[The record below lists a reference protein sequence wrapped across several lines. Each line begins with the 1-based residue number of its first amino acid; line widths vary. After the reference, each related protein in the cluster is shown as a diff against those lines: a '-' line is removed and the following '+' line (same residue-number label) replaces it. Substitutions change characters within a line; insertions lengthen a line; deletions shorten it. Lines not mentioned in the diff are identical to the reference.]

1 MTNSTTI
8 TFIII
13 IIILC
18 ICSIH
23 TNDEYKCPK
32 NQFYL
37 YPCRCTSNGF
47 SGIDLQ
53 CENSNLATISLA
65 LENVKTPI
73 NHLMINNANI
83 TRLFGP
89 LFKDKIIQSLSI
101 RNSNL
106 QTIDYEC
113 LNINTNFKSIQ
124 LDGNR
129 FISIPEAIGI
139 ELSNLTK
146 LTVIN
151 NKERIINEIKAN
163 DFKKNVQLI
172 ELNLRN
178 NSIAKIDSS
187 AFTPLTVLGK

>member
-1 MTNSTTI
+1 MI
-8 TFIII
+8 CC
-13 IIILC
+13 C
-18 ICSIH
+18 INSIH
-23 TNDEYKCPK
+23 SNEEYKCPK

-37 YPCRCTSNGF
+37 YPCRCTANGY

-53 CENSNLATISLA
+53 CNNSNLATISLA
-65 LENVKTPI
+65 LDNVKTPI
-73 NHLMINNANI
+73 NHLIIIDSNI

-101 RNSNL
+101 HNSNL
-106 QTIDYEC
+106 QKIDYEC
-113 LNINTNFKSIQ
+113 LNVNTNFKSIQ
-124 LDGNR
+124 LDTNR
-129 FISIPEAIGI
+129 FLSIPEAIGI

-151 NKERIINEIKAN
+151 NEQSIVEIKAN

-178 NSIAKIDSS
+178 NSISKIDSS